1 MGRSKYDGL
10 ASGIAGEILKKWIS
24 QQSRKYNY
32 VYISKIG
39 KNIEF
44 ELHARLFI
52 VTDENIGFEVLDTT
66 GADARDFD
74 EDDRYQT
81 PWIIIDF
88 AVNKTLLPKYWSEIY
103 FYLCDVV
110 RHEIEHIT
118 QEEGVEINY
127 KKGKPGYDDSFQREL
142 IKTNLLPT
150 WNYYLLPKEID
161 ANLQG
166 LRLEAKKRRKP
177 YINIINKYLD
187 SQELNVEHRDII
199 FKRWRERAR
208 EIGGIPSF

>member
-1 MGRSKYDGL
+1 MSRSKYDGL
-10 ASGIAGEILKKWIS
+10 ASNIAGEVLKRWKV
-24 QQSRKYNY
+24 QQTRKYNY
-32 VYISKIG
+32 VYINKAR

-44 ELHARLFI
+44 EVHARLFI
-52 VTDENIGFEVLDTT
+52 VADENIGFEILDTT
-66 GADARDFD
+66 GADGRDFD
-74 EDDRYQT
+74 EKDRYQT

-118 QEEGVEINY
+118 QEEGVDINY
-127 KKGKPGYDDSFQREL
+127 KRGKPGEDDSFQREL

-150 WNYYLLPKEID
+150 WNYYILPKEID

-177 YINIINKYLD
+177 YLSIINKYLD
-187 SQELNVEHRDII
+187 KQELDNEHRAII
-199 FKRWRERAR
+199 FKRWRERAK

>member
-1 MGRSKYDGL
+1 MSRSRYDGL
-10 ASGIAGEILKKWIS
+10 ASGIAGEILKKWIA

-32 VYISKIG
+32 VYISKVG

-66 GADARDFD
+66 GADGRDFD

-81 PWIIIDF
+81 PCIIIDF
-88 AVNKTLLPKYWSEIY
+88 AVNGTLLPKYWSEIY

-127 KKGKPGYDDSFQREL
+127 KKGKPGDDDSFQREL

-166 LRLEAKKRRKP
+166 LRFEAKKRRKP
-177 YINIINKYLD
+177 YINIINKYLN
-187 SQELNVEHRDII
+187 SQELDTEHRDII
-199 FKRWRERAR
+199 FKRWRERAK
-208 EIGGIPSF
+208 EIGGIPNF